1 VFTVALS
8 AVYTT
13 AHGTQCHISKKGEDM
28 RTLFLSILLASAS
41 ALAVRADNVSLSGK
55 WKIHINVQGNESD
68 AVCGFTQKDDGL
80 SGSCATEN
88 GEKPLAGKVD
98 GQKITWS
105 YDSEYEG
112 TPLTVK
118 FSGTIDSAAT
128 KLAGSVSVEQFG
140 ADGDFTGVP
149 SK

>member
-1 VFTVALS
+1 
-8 AVYTT
+8 
-13 AHGTQCHISKKGEDM
+13 M
-28 RTLFLSILLASAS
+28 RTLFLSVLLASAS

-55 WKIHINVQGNESD
+55 WTIHLNVEGNESNPE
-68 AVCGFTQKDDGL
+68 CTFIQKDSDL

-88 GEKPLAGKVD
+88 GDKPLAGKVD

-128 KLAGSVSVEQFG
+128 KLVGSVSVEQFG
-140 ADGDFTGVP
+140 VDGDFTGVP

>member
-8 AVYTT
+8 AVYTA

-41 ALAVRADNVSLSGK
+41 ALAARADNASLSGK

-68 AVCGFTQKDDGL
+68 AVCGFTQKDNDLG
-80 SGSCATEN
+80 GSCATEN
-88 GEKPLAGKVD
+88 GDRPLAGKVD
-98 GQKITWS
+98 GQKIAWS

-112 TPLTVK
+112 SPLTVK

-140 ADGDFTGVP
+140 VDGDFTGVP
-149 SK
+149 TK

>member
-1 VFTVALS
+1 VPYL
-8 AVYTT
+8 
-13 AHGTQCHISKKGEDM
+13 KKGEDM

-55 WKIHINVQGNESD
+55 WKIHSNVAGNESD
-68 AVCGFTQKDDGL
+68 AECTFTQKDDELG
-80 SGSCATEN
+80 GSCVTEH
-88 GEKPLAGKVD
+88 GDRPLAGKVD

-128 KLAGSVSVEQFG
+128 KLGGSVSVEQFG
-140 ADGDFTGVP
+140 VDGDFTGVP

>member
-1 VFTVALS
+1 MALSAAILEHVALS
-8 AVYTT
+8 A
-13 AHGTQCHISKKGEDM
+13 ISLKKGEDM
-28 RTLFLSILLASAS
+28 RTLFLSILLASVS

-112 TPLTVK
+112 SPLTVK
-118 FSGTIDSAAT
+118 FSGTLDSAAT

-140 ADGDFTGVP
+140 VDGDFTGVP

>member
-1 VFTVALS
+1 
-8 AVYTT
+8 
-13 AHGTQCHISKKGEDM
+13 M
-28 RTLFLSILLASAS
+28 RTLFLSVLLASAS

-55 WKIHINVQGNESD
+55 WTIHLNVQGNESK
-68 AVCGFTQKDDGL
+68 AECAFIQKDNEL

-88 GEKPLAGKVD
+88 GDKPLAGKVD

-128 KLAGSVSVEQFG
+128 KLVGSVSVEPFG
-140 ADGDFTGVP
+140 VDGDFTGVP

>member
-1 VFTVALS
+1 
-8 AVYTT
+8 
-13 AHGTQCHISKKGEDM
+13 M
-28 RTLFLSILLASAS
+28 RALFLSILLASAS
-41 ALAVRADNVSLSGK
+41 ALAARADNVSLSGK
-55 WKIHINVQGNESD
+55 WTIHSNVEGNESK
-68 AVCGFTQKDDGL
+68 AECTFIQKDNGL

-88 GEKPLAGKVD
+88 GDKPLAGEVD

-140 ADGDFTGVP
+140 VDGDFTGVP